1 MVTKT
6 KNLNKINGRD
16 PPKIGVYICWCGIN
30 IGGVVDVPKLCDYA
44 RTLPNVVLASEYKFM
59 CSDIGQGMIMED
71 IKAGKINRVVVSA
84 CSPRMHEE
92 TFRRACE
99 EGGLNKFLF
108 EQANI
113 REHCTWVTM
122 HDVPGATRI
131 AKDHIRMAVAKVGAL
146 KPLEVT
152 TVKVEPSTLI
162 VGAGIAGINAALD
175 LANSG
180 YKVYLVDKSPTVG
193 GHMAHLDKTFPTM
206 DCSSCITTPKMS
218 EVARNPNIELMT
230 YSEVISLD
238 GYVGNFKVRIEKY
251 PHYID
256 QNICTGCGHCTD
268 ICPVEC
274 ANEFDLGMKPRK
286 AIYLSF
292 PQAVPGEYTIDMKHC
307 IRCGICQ
314 EACPTA
320 AVRYDDKPEYVDIT
334 VGTIILA
341 TGYDPY
347 DATRMGQYGYGRIKN
362 VINAL
367 QMERLLSSYG
377 PTEGKVKRP
386 SDLKEP
392 ESIVWVQC
400 VGSREF
406 TGKGRKYCSRVCC
419 MYATKQARSYKE
431 KHPNTQC
438 FIFYI
443 DLRAF
448 GKGYEEFYNDTAK
461 NYGIKFIRGRV
472 AELLEAGNG
481 NVIVRAEDTTLQ
493 RPVELEVDMVVLS
506 VGLEPR
512 SDIDD
517 IARIFNVT
525 ASKTE
530 DGFLMEAH
538 PKLRPV
544 DTLTAG
550 IFVAGNVVGPK
561 DIPDTVAQ
569 AKAAASSASTLMSR
583 GEVEI
588 IPYYST
594 VLSHK
599 CAGCKSCISLCPFN
613 AITFNEI
620 EKVAEINDIL
630 CKGCGTCVAGC
641 PSKAIIQN
649 HFDDIQILPMIAT
662 AIPKK
667 PQAEEVEVE

>member
-1 MVTKT
+1 MVKA
-6 KNLNKINGRD
+6 KNGIVMTGKE
-16 PPKIGVYICWCGIN
+16 PPKIGVYICWCGVN
-30 IGGVVDVPKLCDYA
+30 IGGVVDVPKLCNYA
-44 RTLPNVVLASEYKFM
+44 RTLPNVALASEYKFM

-71 IKAGKINRVVVSA
+71 IKAGKINRVVVAA

-92 TFRRACE
+92 TFRRACDE
-99 EGGLNKFLF
+99 AGLNKFLF

-122 HDVPGATRI
+122 NDVPGATKI
-131 AKDHIRMAVAKVGAL
+131 AKDHIRMAVAKAGQL
-146 KPLEVT
+146 KPLKVT
-152 TVKVEPSTLI
+152 TVKVEPSTLV

-193 GHMAHLDKTFPTM
+193 GHMAQLDKTFPTM

-230 YSEVISLD
+230 YSEVVSLD
-238 GYVGNFKVRIEKY
+238 GYVGNFQARIVKY

-256 QNICTGCGHCTD
+256 QDTCTGCGHCID

-292 PQAVPGEYTIDMKHC
+292 PQAVPGEYTIDMDHC

-320 AVRYDDKPEYVDIT
+320 SVRYDDKPEYVDIKI
-334 VGTIILA
+334 GTIILA
-341 TGYDPY
+341 TGFDPY
-347 DATRMGQYGYGRIKN
+347 DATRMGQYGYGKIKN

-392 ESIVWVQC
+392 KSIVWVQC

-431 KHPNTQC
+431 KHPDTQI

-472 AELLEAGNG
+472 AELLEADNG

-493 RPVELEVDMVVLS
+493 RPLELEVDMVVLS
-506 VGLEPR
+506 IGLEPR

-525 ASKTE
+525 ATKTE

-544 DTLTAG
+544 DTLTEG

-561 DIPDTVAQ
+561 DIPDTVSQ
-569 AKAAASSASTLMSR
+569 AKAAASSAATLMSQ

-594 VLSHK
+594 VLNHK

-613 AITFNEI
+613 AITFDEM
-620 EKVAEINDIL
+620 EKVAVINDIL

-641 PSKAIIQN
+641 PSKAIVQN
-649 HFDDIQILPMIAT
+649 HFDDLQILPMIAT

-667 PQAEEVEVE
+667 PQTEEVEVE

>member
-1 MVTKT
+1 MVKA
-6 KNLNKINGRD
+6 KNGIKITGRE

-44 RTLPNVVLASEYKFM
+44 RSLPGVSLASEYKFM

-71 IKAGKINRVVVSA
+71 IKAGKVNRVVVSA

-99 EGGLNKFLF
+99 EGGLNKYLF

-122 HDVPGATRI
+122 NDVPGATRI
-131 AKDHIRMAVAKVGAL
+131 AKDHIRMAVAKAGAL

-152 TVKVEPSTLI
+152 TVKVEPSTLV

-180 YKVYLVDKSPTVG
+180 YKVYLVEKSPTVG
-193 GHMAHLDKTFPTM
+193 GHMAQLDKTFPTM

-230 YSEVISLD
+230 YSEVVSLD
-238 GYVGNFKVRIEKY
+238 GYVGNFQARIEKY

-256 QNICTGCGHCTD
+256 QDICTGCGHCTD
-268 ICPVEC
+268 ICPVETG
-274 ANEFDLGMKPRK
+274 NEFELGMKPRK

-292 PQAVPGEYTIDMKHC
+292 PQAVPGEYTIDMNHC
-307 IRCGICQ
+307 IRCGICA
-314 EACPTA
+314 EACPTD
-320 AVRYDDKPEYVDIT
+320 AVRYNDKSEYVDIKI
-334 VGTIILA
+334 GTIILA

-347 DATRMGQYGYGRIKN
+347 DATRMHQYGFGRHKN

-377 PTEGKVKRP
+377 PTAGKVKRP

-400 VGSREF
+400 VGSRDF
-406 TGKGRKYCSRVCC
+406 TGRGRKYCSRVCC

-431 KHPNTQC
+431 KHPNAQI

-472 AELLEAGNG
+472 SEILSGKNDSV
-481 NVIVRAEDTTLQ
+481 VIRAEDTTLQ
-493 RPVELEVDMVVLS
+493 RPLELEVDMVVLS
-506 VGLEPR
+506 IGLEPR
-512 SDIDD
+512 ADIDD

-525 ASKTE
+525 ATKTE

-544 DTLTAG
+544 DTLTEG

-569 AKAAASSASTLMSR
+569 AKAAASSASTLMAQK
-583 GEVEI
+583 EVEI
-588 IPYYST
+588 IPYYAA
-594 VLSHK
+594 VIDHK
-599 CAGCKSCISLCPFN
+599 CAGCKSCIGLCPFN

-620 EKVAEINDIL
+620 ESIAEINDIL
-630 CKGCGTCVAGC
+630 CKGCGTCVAAC
-641 PSKAIIQN
+641 PSKAIVQN
-649 HFDDIQILPMIAT
+649 HFDDLQILPMIET

-667 PQAEEVEVE
+667 AQKEEVKVE

>member
-1 MVTKT
+1 MVKA
-6 KNLNKINGRD
+6 KNGIKITGREA
-16 PPKIGVYICWCGIN
+16 PKIGVYICWCGIN
-30 IGGVVDVPKLCDYA
+30 IGGVVDVPKLCNYS

-71 IKAGKINRVVVSA
+71 IKAGKVNRVVVSA

-92 TFRRACE
+92 TFRRTCE
-99 EGGLNKFLF
+99 EGGLNKYLF

-122 HDVPGATRI
+122 DDVPGATEI
-131 AKDHIRMAVAKVGAL
+131 AQDHIRMAVAKAGAL

-152 TVKVEPSTLI
+152 TVKVEPSTLV

-175 LANSG
+175 LADSG
-180 YKVYLVDKSPTVG
+180 YKVYLVEKSPTVG
-193 GHMAHLDKTFPTM
+193 GHMAQLDKTFPTM

-218 EVARNPNIELMT
+218 EVGRNPNIELMT
-230 YSEVISLD
+230 YSEVVSVD
-238 GYVGNFKVRIEKY
+238 GYVGNFQARIEKY
-251 PHYID
+251 PHYVD
-256 QNICTGCGHCTD
+256 QDLCNGCGHCAEV
-268 ICPVEC
+268 CPVEC
-274 ANEFDLGMKPRK
+274 ANEFDLGMKSKK

-292 PQAVPGEYTIDMKHC
+292 PQAVPDEYTIDMNHC

-314 EACPTA
+314 EVCPTN
-320 AVRYDDKPEYVDIT
+320 AVRYDDKPEYVDVK

-341 TGYDPY
+341 TGFDPY
-347 DATRMGQYGYGRIKN
+347 DARRLQQYGFGRYKN

-400 VGSREF
+400 VGSRDF

-431 KHPNTQC
+431 KHPNTQLL
-438 FIFYI
+438 IFYI

-448 GKGYEEFYNDTAK
+448 GKGYEEFYYDAAM
-461 NYGIKFIRGRV
+461 NYGVKFIRGRV
-472 AELLEAGNG
+472 SEILEAENG
-481 NVIVRAEDTTLQ
+481 NLIIRAEETTLQ
-493 RPVELEVDMVVLS
+493 RLIEIEVDMVVLS
-506 VGLEPR
+506 IGLETT

-525 ASKTE
+525 ATKTE

-544 DTLTAG
+544 DTLTDG
-550 IFVAGNVVGPK
+550 VFVAGNVVGPK

-569 AKAAASSASTLMSR
+569 AKAAASSAATLMAR
-583 GEVEI
+583 KEVEI
-588 IPYYST
+588 VPYYAM
-594 VLSHK
+594 VIDHK
-599 CAGCKSCISLCPFN
+599 CAGCKSCIGLCPFN

-620 EKVAEINDIL
+620 ESIAEINDIL
-630 CKGCGTCVAGC
+630 CKGCGTCVAAC

-649 HFDDIQILPMIAT
+649 HFDDLQILPMIET

-667 PQAEEVEVE
+667 SQKGEVKVE

>member
-1 MVTKT
+1 MVKA
-6 KNLNKINGRD
+6 KNGIKVSGKE
-16 PPKIGVYICWCGIN
+16 PPKVGVYICWCGVN
-30 IGGVVDVPKLCDYA
+30 IGGVVDVPKLCEYA
-44 RTLPNVVLASEYKFM
+44 RSLPNVVLASEYKFM

-71 IKAGKINRVVVSA
+71 IRAGKVNRVVVSA
-84 CSPRMHEE
+84 CSPRIHEE

-99 EGGLNKFLF
+99 EGGLNKYLF

-122 HDVPGATRI
+122 NDVPGATRI
-131 AKDHIRMAVAKVGAL
+131 AKDHIRMAVAKSSQL
-146 KPLEVT
+146 KPLKVT
-152 TVKVEPSTLI
+152 TVKVEPSTLV

-180 YKVYLVDKSPTVG
+180 YKVYLVEKSPTVG
-193 GHMAHLDKTFPTM
+193 GHMAQLDKTFPTM

-238 GYVGNFKVRIEKY
+238 GYVGNFQARIEKF

-256 QNICTGCGHCTD
+256 QNICTGCGHCID

-292 PQAVPGEYTIDMKHC
+292 PQAVPGEYTIDMNHC
-307 IRCGICQ
+307 IKCGICA
-314 EACPTA
+314 EACPTS
-320 AVRYDDKPEYVDIT
+320 AVRYDDKPEYVDIK

-341 TGYDPY
+341 TGFEPY
-347 DATRMGQYGYGRIKN
+347 DATRMGQYGFGRHKN

-431 KHPNTQC
+431 KHPNTQL

-472 AELLEAGNG
+472 AEILEAENG
-481 NVIVRAEDTTLQ
+481 NVIIRAEDTTLQ
-493 RPVELEVDMVVLS
+493 RPLELEVDMVVLS
-506 VGLEPR
+506 IGLEPR
-512 SDIDD
+512 GDIDD

-525 ASKTE
+525 ATKTE

-544 DTLTAG
+544 DTLTEG

-569 AKAAASSASTLMSR
+569 AKAAASSAATLMSQK
-583 GEVEI
+583 EVEI
-588 IPYYST
+588 IPYYAT
-594 VLSHK
+594 VLDHK
-599 CAGCKSCISLCPFN
+599 CAACKSCIALCPFN
-613 AITFNEI
+613 AITFDEI
-620 EKVAEINDIL
+620 EKVAVINDIL

-641 PSKAIIQN
+641 PSKAIVQN
-649 HFDDIQILPMIAT
+649 HFDDAQILPMIET
-662 AIPKK
+662 AIIKK
-667 PQAEEVEVE
+667 PKQEEVEVE

>member
-1 MVTKT
+1 MVKA
-6 KNLNKINGRD
+6 KNGIKITGKE
-16 PPKIGVYICWCGIN
+16 PPKIGVYICWCGVN

-44 RTLPNVVLASEYKFM
+44 RTLPNVALASEYKFM

-71 IKAGKINRVVVSA
+71 IKAGKVNRVVVSA

-99 EGGLNKFLF
+99 EGGLNKYLF

-122 HDVPGATRI
+122 NDVPGATRI
-131 AKDHIRMAVAKVGAL
+131 AKDHIRMAVAKSGAL
-146 KPLEVT
+146 KPLKVT
-152 TVKVEPSTLI
+152 TVKVEPATLV

-180 YKVYLVDKSPTVG
+180 YKVYLVEKSPTVG
-193 GHMAHLDKTFPTM
+193 GHMAQLDKTFPTM

-230 YSEVISLD
+230 YSEVVSLD
-238 GYVGNFKVRIEKY
+238 GYVGNFQVRIEKY

-256 QNICTGCGHCTD
+256 QNVCTGCGHCID

-292 PQAVPGEYTIDMKHC
+292 PQAVPGEYTIDMNHC
-307 IRCGICQ
+307 IRCGICA
-314 EACPTA
+314 EACPTS
-320 AVRYDDKPEYVDIT
+320 AVRYDDKPEYVDVK

-341 TGYDPY
+341 TGFEPY
-347 DATRMGQYGYGRIKN
+347 DARRMGQYGFGKHKN

-377 PTEGKVKRP
+377 PTQGKVRRP

-392 ESIVWVQC
+392 KSIVWVQC

-431 KHPNTQC
+431 KHPDTQL

-472 AELLEAGNG
+472 AEILEAENG
-481 NVIVRAEDTTLQ
+481 NVIIRAEDTTLQ
-493 RPVELEVDMVVLS
+493 RPIELEVDMVVLS
-506 VGLEPR
+506 IGLEPR

-525 ASKTE
+525 ATKTE

-544 DTLTAG
+544 DTLTEG

-569 AKAAASSASTLMSR
+569 AKAAASSAATLMSQK
-583 GEVEI
+583 EVEI
-588 IPYYST
+588 IPYYAT
-594 VLSHK
+594 VLDHK
-599 CAGCKSCISLCPFN
+599 CAGCKSCIALCPFN

-620 EKVAEINDIL
+620 EKVAVINEIL

-649 HFDDIQILPMIAT
+649 HFDDAQILPMIET
-662 AIPKK
+662 AILKK
-667 PQAEEVEVE
+667 PKQEEVEVE

>member
-1 MVTKT
+1 MVKA
-6 KNLNKINGRD
+6 KNGIKITGRE
-16 PPKIGVYICWCGIN
+16 PPKVGVYICWCGIN
-30 IGGVVDVPKLCDYA
+30 IGGVVDVPKLCDYS
-44 RTLPNVVLASEYKFM
+44 RTLPNVSLASEYKFM

-71 IKAGKINRVVVSA
+71 IRAGKVNRVVVAS

-99 EGGLNKFLF
+99 EGGLNKYLF

-122 HDVPGATRI
+122 NDVPGATRI
-131 AKDHIRMAVAKVGAL
+131 AKDHIRMAVAKAGAL

-152 TVKVEPSTLI
+152 TVKVEPATLV

-180 YKVYLVDKSPTVG
+180 YKVYLVEKSPTVG
-193 GHMAHLDKTFPTM
+193 GHMAQLDKTFPTM

-218 EVARNPNIELMT
+218 EVARNKNIELMT
-230 YSEVISLD
+230 YSEVVSLD
-238 GYVGNFKVRIEKY
+238 GYVGNFQARIKKY

-256 QNICTGCGHCTD
+256 QDSCTGCGHCVD
-268 ICPVEC
+268 ICPVETG
-274 ANEFDLGMKPRK
+274 NEFELGMKPRK

-292 PQAVPGEYTIDMKHC
+292 PQAVPGEYTIDMNHC
-307 IRCGICQ
+307 IKCGICA
-314 EACPTA
+314 EACPTDS
-320 AVRYDDKPEYVDIT
+320 VRYDDKPEYVDIKI
-334 VGTIILA
+334 GTIILA

-347 DATRMGQYGYGRIKN
+347 DATRMHQYGFGRYKN

-377 PTEGKVKRP
+377 PTAGKVKRP

-400 VGSREF
+400 VGSRDF
-406 TGKGRKYCSRVCC
+406 TGRGRKYCSRVCC

-431 KHPNTQC
+431 KHPNAQI

-472 AELLEAGNG
+472 AEILEGEND
-481 NVIVRAEDTTLQ
+481 NVIIRAEDTTLQ
-493 RPVELEVDMVVLS
+493 RPLELEVDMVVLS
-506 VGLEPR
+506 IGLEPR
-512 SDIDD
+512 ADIDD

-525 ASKTE
+525 ATKTE

-544 DTLTAG
+544 DTLTEG

-569 AKAAASSASTLMSR
+569 AKAAASSAATLMAQK
-583 GEVEI
+583 EVEI
-588 IPYYST
+588 IPYYAT
-594 VLSHK
+594 VIDHK
-599 CAGCKSCISLCPFN
+599 CAGCKSCIGLCPFN
-613 AITFNEI
+613 AITFNTI
-620 EKVAEINDIL
+620 ENVAEINDIM
-630 CKGCGTCVAGC
+630 CKGCGTCVAAC
-641 PSKAIIQN
+641 PSKAIVQN
-649 HFDDIQILPMIAT
+649 HFDDVQILPMIET
-662 AIPKK
+662 AIIKK
-667 PQAEEVEVE
+667 PKQEEVEVE

>member
-6 KNLNKINGRD
+6 KDLIHINGREK
-16 PPKIGVYICWCGIN
+16 PKIGVYICWCGVN

-71 IKAGKINRVVVSA
+71 IKAGLINRVVVAA
-84 CSPRMHEE
+84 CSPRMHEP

-99 EGGLNKFLF
+99 EAGLNKFLF

-122 HDVPGATRI
+122 NDVPGATKI
-131 AKDHIRMAVAKVGAL
+131 AKDHIRMAVAKVSEL

-152 TVKVEPSTLI
+152 TVKVQPSTLV

-180 YKVYLVDKSPTVG
+180 YKVYLVEKSPTVG
-193 GHMAHLDKTFPTM
+193 GHMAQLDKTFPTM

-218 EVARNPNIELMT
+218 EIARNPNIELMT
-230 YSEVISLD
+230 YSEVVSLD
-238 GYVGNFKVRIEKY
+238 GYVGNFQARIVKY

-256 QNICTGCGHCTD
+256 QDICTGCGHCTD

-274 ANEFDLGMKPRK
+274 GNEFDLGMKPRK

-292 PQAVPGEYTIDMKHC
+292 PQAVPGQYTIDMNHC
-307 IRCGICQ
+307 IRCGICA
-314 EACPTA
+314 EACPTS
-320 AVRYDDKPEYVDIT
+320 AVRYDDKPEYVDIKI
-334 VGTIILA
+334 GTIIIA

-347 DATRMGQYGYGRIKN
+347 DARRMRQYGFGRIKN

-377 PTEGKVKRP
+377 PTGGKVLRP

-392 ESIVWVQC
+392 RSIVWIQC

-431 KHPNTQC
+431 KHPRSQI

-448 GKGYEEFYNDTAK
+448 GKGYEEFYNDSAK

-472 AELLEAGNG
+472 AELLEAENG

-493 RPVELEVDMVVLS
+493 RPMELEVDMVVLS

-512 SDIDD
+512 EDIDD

-525 ASKTE
+525 ATKTE

-544 DTLTAG
+544 DTLTEG

-569 AKAAASSASTLMSR
+569 AKAAASSAATLMAR
-583 GEVEI
+583 GE
-588 IPYYST
+588 
-594 VLSHK
+594 
-599 CAGCKSCISLCPFN
+599 
-613 AITFNEI
+613 
-620 EKVAEINDIL
+620 
-630 CKGCGTCVAGC
+630 
-641 PSKAIIQN
+641 
-649 HFDDIQILPMIAT
+649 
-662 AIPKK
+662 
-667 PQAEEVEVE
+667 

>member
-1 MVTKT
+1 MVKA
-6 KNLNKINGRD
+6 KNGIKITGKE

-30 IGGVVDVPKLCDYA
+30 IGGVVDVPKLCDYS
-44 RTLPNVVLASEYKFM
+44 RSLPNVVLASEYKFM

-71 IKAGKINRVVVSA
+71 IREGKVNRVVVAS

-99 EGGLNKFLF
+99 EGGLNKYLF

-122 HDVPGATRI
+122 NDIPGATRI
-131 AKDHIRMAVAKVGAL
+131 AKDHIRMAVAKAGQL

-152 TVKVEPSTLI
+152 TVKVEPATLV

-180 YKVYLVDKSPTVG
+180 YKVYLVEKSPTVG
-193 GHMAHLDKTFPTM
+193 GHMAQLDKTFPTM

-230 YSEVISLD
+230 YSEVVSLD
-238 GYVGNFKVRIEKY
+238 GYVGNFQARIKKY

-256 QNICTGCGHCTD
+256 QETCTGCGHCVD

-292 PQAVPGEYTIDMKHC
+292 PQAVPGEYTIDMNHC
-307 IRCGICQ
+307 IKCGICL

-320 AVRYDDKPEYVDIT
+320 SVRYDQKPEFIDVK
-334 VGTIILA
+334 VGTVILA
-341 TGYDPY
+341 TGFDPY
-347 DATRMGQYGYGRIKN
+347 DAKRLQQYGFGRHKN

-392 ESIVWVQC
+392 ESVVWVQC
-400 VGSREF
+400 VGSRDF
-406 TGKGRKYCSRVCC
+406 TGRGRKYCSRVCC

-431 KHPNTQC
+431 KHPNAKLY
-438 FIFYI
+438 IFYI

-448 GKGYEEFYNDTAK
+448 GKGYEEFYYDTAK

-472 AELLEAGNG
+472 AEILEAENG
-481 NVIVRAEDTTLQ
+481 NIIIRAEDTTLQ
-493 RPVELEVDMVVLS
+493 RPLEIEVDMVVLS
-506 VGLEPR
+506 IGLEPR
-512 SDIDD
+512 EDIDD

-525 ASKTE
+525 ATKTE

-544 DTLTAG
+544 DTLTDG

-569 AKAAASSASTLMSR
+569 AKAAASSAATLMAR
-583 GEVEI
+583 KEVEI
-588 IPYYST
+588 IPYYAT
-594 VLSHK
+594 VINHK
-599 CAGCKSCISLCPFN
+599 CAGCKSCIGLCPFN

-620 EKVAEINDIL
+620 QSVAVINDIL
-630 CKGCGTCVAGC
+630 CKGCGTCVAAC

-649 HFDDIQILPMIAT
+649 HFDDAQILPMIET

-667 PQAEEVEVE
+667 AQKEEVKIE

>member
-1 MVTKT
+1 MVKA
-6 KNLNKINGRD
+6 KNGIKITGRE
-16 PPKIGVYICWCGIN
+16 PPKVGVYICWCGIN
-30 IGGVVDVPKLCDYA
+30 IGGVVDVPKLCDYS
-44 RTLPNVVLASEYKFM
+44 RTLPNVSLASEYKFM

-71 IKAGKINRVVVSA
+71 IRAGKVNRVVVAS

-99 EGGLNKFLF
+99 EGGLNKYLF

-122 HDVPGATRI
+122 NDVPGATRI
-131 AKDHIRMAVAKVGAL
+131 AKDHIRMAVAKAGAL

-152 TVKVEPSTLI
+152 TVKVEPATLV

-180 YKVYLVDKSPTVG
+180 YKVYLVEKSPTVG
-193 GHMAHLDKTFPTM
+193 GHMAQLDKTFPTM

-218 EVARNPNIELMT
+218 EVARNKNIELMT
-230 YSEVISLD
+230 YSEVVSLD
-238 GYVGNFKVRIEKY
+238 GYVGNFQARIEKY

-256 QNICTGCGHCTD
+256 QDSCTGCGHCVD
-268 ICPVEC
+268 ICPVETG
-274 ANEFDLGMKPRK
+274 NEFELGMKPRK

-292 PQAVPGEYTIDMKHC
+292 PQAVPGEYTIDMNHC
-307 IRCGICQ
+307 IKCGICA
-314 EACPTA
+314 EACPTDS
-320 AVRYDDKPEYVDIT
+320 VRYDDKPEYVDIKI
-334 VGTIILA
+334 GTIILA

-347 DATRMGQYGYGRIKN
+347 DATRMHQYGFGRYKN

-377 PTEGKVKRP
+377 PTAGKVKRP

-400 VGSREF
+400 VGSRDF
-406 TGKGRKYCSRVCC
+406 TGRGRKYCSRVCC

-431 KHPNTQC
+431 KHPNAQI

-472 AELLEAGNG
+472 AEILEGEND
-481 NVIVRAEDTTLQ
+481 NVIIRAEDTTLQ
-493 RPVELEVDMVVLS
+493 RPLELEVDMVVLS
-506 VGLEPR
+506 IGLEPR
-512 SDIDD
+512 ADIDD

-525 ASKTE
+525 ATKTE

-544 DTLTAG
+544 DTLTEG

-569 AKAAASSASTLMSR
+569 AKAAASSAATLMAQK
-583 GEVEI
+583 EVEI
-588 IPYYST
+588 IPYYAT
-594 VLSHK
+594 VIDHK
-599 CAGCKSCISLCPFN
+599 CAGCKSCIGLCPFN
-613 AITFNEI
+613 AITFNTI
-620 EKVAEINDIL
+620 ESVAEINDIM
-630 CKGCGTCVAGC
+630 CKGCGTCVAAC
-641 PSKAIIQN
+641 PSKAIVQN
-649 HFDDIQILPMIAT
+649 HFDDVQILPMIET
-662 AIPKK
+662 AIIKK
-667 PQAEEVEVE
+667 PKQEEVEVE

>member
-1 MVTKT
+1 
-6 KNLNKINGRD
+6 
-16 PPKIGVYICWCGIN
+16 
-30 IGGVVDVPKLCDYA
+30 
-44 RTLPNVVLASEYKFM
+44 M

-71 IKAGKINRVVVSA
+71 IRAGKVNRVVVAS

-99 EGGLNKFLF
+99 EGGLNKYLF

-122 HDVPGATRI
+122 NDVPGATRI
-131 AKDHIRMAVAKVGAL
+131 AQDHIRMAVAKAGQL
-146 KPLEVT
+146 QPLEVT
-152 TVKVEPSTLI
+152 TVKVEPATLV

-175 LANSG
+175 LAYSG
-180 YKVYLVDKSPTVG
+180 YKVYLVEKSPTVG
-193 GHMAHLDKTFPTM
+193 GHMAQLDKTFPTM

-230 YSEVISLD
+230 YSEVVSLD
-238 GYVGNFKVRIEKY
+238 GYVGNFQARIEKY

-256 QNICTGCGHCTD
+256 QDTCTGCGHCVD

-274 ANEFDLGMKPRK
+274 ANEFELGMKPKK

-292 PQAVPGEYTIDMKHC
+292 PQAVPGEYTIDMNHC
-307 IRCGICQ
+307 IKCGICQ
-314 EACPTA
+314 DACPTSS
-320 AVRYDDKPEYVDIT
+320 VRYDDKPEYVDIKI
-334 VGTIILA
+334 GTIILA
-341 TGYDPY
+341 TGFDPY
-347 DATRMGQYGYGRIKN
+347 DARRMQQYGFGRHKN

-392 ESIVWVQC
+392 ESIIWVQC

-431 KHPNTQC
+431 KHPNAQI

-472 AELLEAGNG
+472 AEIHEAENG
-481 NVIVRAEDTTLQ
+481 NVIIRAEDTMLQ
-493 RPVELEVDMVVLS
+493 RPLELEVDMVVLS
-506 VGLEPR
+506 IGLEPR
-512 SDIDD
+512 ADIDD

-525 ASKTE
+525 ATKTE

-544 DTLTAG
+544 DTLTEG

-569 AKAAASSASTLMSR
+569 AKAAASSAATLMAR
-583 GEVEI
+583 KEVEI
-588 IPYYST
+588 IPYYAT
-594 VLSHK
+594 VLDHR
-599 CAGCKSCISLCPFN
+599 CAGCKSCLELCPFK

-649 HFDDIQILPMIAT
+649 HFGDVQILPMIET

-667 PQAEEVEVE
+667 SQKEEVKVE

>member
-1 MVTKT
+1 MVKAD
-6 KNLNKINGRD
+6 NGIKITGKE
-16 PPKIGVYICWCGIN
+16 PPKIGVYICWCGVN
-30 IGGVVDVPKLCDYA
+30 IGGVVDVPKLCEYA
-44 RTLPNVVLASEYKFM
+44 RTLPNVALASEYKFM

-71 IKAGKINRVVVSA
+71 IRAGKVNRVVVSA

-99 EGGLNKFLF
+99 EGGLNKYLF

-122 HDVPGATRI
+122 NDVPGATRI
-131 AKDHIRMAVAKVGAL
+131 AKDHIRMAVAKSGQL
-146 KPLEVT
+146 KPLKIT
-152 TVKVEPSTLI
+152 TVKVEPATLV

-180 YKVYLVDKSPTVG
+180 YKVYLVEKSPTVG
-193 GHMAHLDKTFPTM
+193 GHMAQLDKTFPTM

-230 YSEVISLD
+230 YSEVVSLD
-238 GYVGNFKVRIEKY
+238 GYVGNFQVRIEKY

-256 QNICTGCGHCTD
+256 QNTCTGCGHCID

-307 IRCGICQ
+307 IRCGICK
-314 EACPTA
+314 EACPTD
-320 AVRYDDKPEYVDIT
+320 AVRYDDKPEYVDVK

-341 TGYDPY
+341 TGFQPY
-347 DATRMGQYGYGRIKN
+347 DARRMGQYGFGRHKN

-392 ESIVWVQC
+392 KSIVWVQC

-431 KHPNTQC
+431 KHPDTQI

-472 AELLEAGNG
+472 AEILEGEND
-481 NVIVRAEDTTLQ
+481 NLIIRAEDTTLQ
-493 RPVELEVDMVVLS
+493 RPIELEVDMVVLS
-506 VGLEPR
+506 IGLEPR
-512 SDIDD
+512 EDIDD

-525 ASKTE
+525 ATKTE

-544 DTLTAG
+544 K
-550 IFVAGNVVGPK
+550 IFP
-561 DIPDTVAQ
+561 IPLLKLKLLHRALQ
-569 AKAAASSASTLMSR
+569 
-583 GEVEI
+583 
-588 IPYYST
+588 
-594 VLSHK
+594 H
-599 CAGCKSCISLCPFN
+599 LCL
-613 AITFNEI
+613 
-620 EKVAEINDIL
+620 KR
-630 CKGCGTCVAGC
+630 K
-641 PSKAIIQN
+641 
-649 HFDDIQILPMIAT
+649 
-662 AIPKK
+662 
-667 PQAEEVEVE
+667 

>member
-1 MVTKT
+1 
-6 KNLNKINGRD
+6 
-16 PPKIGVYICWCGIN
+16 
-30 IGGVVDVPKLCDYA
+30 
-44 RTLPNVVLASEYKFM
+44 
-59 CSDIGQGMIMED
+59 MED
-71 IKAGKINRVVVSA
+71 IKAGKVNRVVVSA

-99 EGGLNKFLF
+99 EGGLNKYLF

-122 HDVPGATRI
+122 NDVPGATRI
-131 AKDHIRMAVAKVGAL
+131 AKDHIRMAVAKSGQL
-146 KPLEVT
+146 KPLKVT
-152 TVKVEPSTLI
+152 TVKVEPATLV

-180 YKVYLVDKSPTVG
+180 YKVYLVEKSPTVG
-193 GHMAHLDKTFPTM
+193 GHMAQLDKTFPTM

-230 YSEVISLD
+230 YSEVVALD
-238 GYVGNFKVRIEKY
+238 GYIGNFQVRIEKY

-256 QNICTGCGHCTD
+256 QNICTGCGHCID

-292 PQAVPGEYTIDMKHC
+292 PQAVPGEYTIDMNHC
-307 IRCGICQ
+307 IRCGICK
-314 EACPTA
+314 EACPTD
-320 AVRYDDKPEYVDIT
+320 AVRYDDKPEYVDIK

-341 TGYDPY
+341 TGFQPY
-347 DATRMGQYGYGRIKN
+347 DARRMGQYGFGKHKN

-431 KHPNTQC
+431 KHPNTKI

-461 NYGIKFIRGRV
+461 NYGVKFIRGRV
-472 AELLEAGNG
+472 AEILEAEND
-481 NVIVRAEDTTLQ
+481 NLIIRAEDTTLQ

-506 VGLEPR
+506 IGLVPQE
-512 SDIDD
+512 DIDD

-525 ASKTE
+525 ATKNE

-544 DTLTAG
+544 DTLTEG

-569 AKAAASSASTLMSR
+569 AKAAASSAATLMSQK
-583 GEVEI
+583 EVEI
-588 IPYYST
+588 IPYYAT
-594 VLSHK
+594 VLDYK
-599 CAGCKSCISLCPFN
+599 CAGCKSCLALCPFN

-620 EKVAEINDIL
+620 ESVAEINDIL

-641 PSKAIIQN
+641 PSKAIVQN
-649 HFDDIQILPMIAT
+649 HFDDAQILPMIET
-662 AIPKK
+662 AIIKK
-667 PQAEEVEVE
+667 PKQEEVKVE

>member
-1 MVTKT
+1 MVKAD
-6 KNLNKINGRD
+6 NGIKITGKE
-16 PPKIGVYICWCGIN
+16 PPKIGVYICWCGVN

-44 RTLPNVVLASEYKFM
+44 RTLPNVALASEYKFM

-71 IKAGKINRVVVSA
+71 IKAGKVNRVVVSA

-92 TFRRACE
+92 TFRRTCE
-99 EGGLNKFLF
+99 EGGLNKYLY

-122 HDVPGATRI
+122 NDVPGATRI
-131 AKDHIRMAVAKVGAL
+131 AKDHIRMAVAKSGAL
-146 KPLEVT
+146 KPLKVT
-152 TVKVEPSTLI
+152 TVKVEPATLV

-180 YKVYLVDKSPTVG
+180 YKVYLVEKSPTVG
-193 GHMAHLDKTFPTM
+193 GHMAQLDKTFPTM

-230 YSEVISLD
+230 YSEVVSLD
-238 GYVGNFKVRIEKY
+238 GYVGNFQVRIEKY

-256 QNICTGCGHCTD
+256 QNICTGCGHCID

-292 PQAVPGEYTIDMKHC
+292 PQAVPGEYTIDMNHC
-307 IRCGICQ
+307 IRCGICA
-314 EACPTA
+314 EACPTS
-320 AVRYDDKPEYVDIT
+320 AVRYDDKPEYVDVK

-341 TGYDPY
+341 TGFQPY
-347 DATRMGQYGYGRIKN
+347 DARRMGQYGFGRHKN

-392 ESIVWVQC
+392 KSIVWVQC

-431 KHPNTQC
+431 KHPDTQL

-472 AELLEAGNG
+472 AEILEGEND
-481 NVIVRAEDTTLQ
+481 NVIIRAEDTTLQ
-493 RPVELEVDMVVLS
+493 RPIELEVDMVVLS
-506 VGLEPR
+506 IGLEPR
-512 SDIDD
+512 EDIDD

-525 ASKTE
+525 ATKTE

-544 DTLTAG
+544 DTLTDG

-569 AKAAASSASTLMSR
+569 AKAAASSAATLMSQK
-583 GEVEI
+583 EVEI
-588 IPYYST
+588 IPYFAT
-594 VLSHK
+594 VLDHK
-599 CAGCKSCISLCPFN
+599 CAGCKSCIGLCPFN

-620 EKVAEINDIL
+620 ESVAEINDIL
-630 CKGCGTCVAGC
+630 CKGCGTCVAAC
-641 PSKAIIQN
+641 PSKAIVQN
-649 HFDDIQILPMIAT
+649 HFDDAQILPMIET
-662 AIPKK
+662 AILKK
-667 PQAEEVEVE
+667 PKQEEVEVE

>member
-1 MVTKT
+1 MVKAD
-6 KNLNKINGRD
+6 NGIKITGKEA
-16 PPKIGVYICWCGIN
+16 PKIGVYICWCGVN

-44 RTLPNVVLASEYKFM
+44 RTLPNVALASEYKFM

-71 IKAGKINRVVVSA
+71 IKAGKVNRVVVSA

-99 EGGLNKFLF
+99 EGGLNKYLF

-122 HDVPGATRI
+122 NDVPGATRI
-131 AKDHIRMAVAKVGAL
+131 AKDHIRMAVAKSAAL
-146 KPLEVT
+146 KPLKVT
-152 TVKVEPSTLI
+152 TVKVEPATLV

-180 YKVYLVDKSPTVG
+180 YKVYLVEKSPTVG
-193 GHMAHLDKTFPTM
+193 GHMAQLDKTFPTM

-230 YSEVISLD
+230 YSEVVSLD
-238 GYVGNFKVRIEKY
+238 GYIGNFQVRIEKY

-256 QNICTGCGHCTD
+256 QKTCTGCGHCID

-292 PQAVPGEYTIDMKHC
+292 PQAVPGEYTIDMNHC
-307 IRCGICQ
+307 IRCGICA
-314 EACPTA
+314 EACPIS
-320 AVRYDDKPEYVDIT
+320 AVRYDDKPEYVDIK

-341 TGYDPY
+341 TGFEPY
-347 DATRMGQYGYGRIKN
+347 DARRMGQYGFGKHKN

-377 PTEGKVKRP
+377 PTQGKVKRP

-392 ESIVWVQC
+392 KSIVWVQC

-431 KHPNTQC
+431 KHPDTQL

-461 NYGIKFIRGRV
+461 NYGVKFIRGRV
-472 AELLEAGNG
+472 AEILEAENG
-481 NVIVRAEDTTLQ
+481 NVIIRAEDTTLQ
-493 RPVELEVDMVVLS
+493 RPIELEVDMVVLS
-506 VGLEPR
+506 IGLEPPP
-512 SDIDD
+512 DIDD

-525 ASKTE
+525 ATKTE

-544 DTLTAG
+544 DTLTEG

-569 AKAAASSASTLMSR
+569 AKAAASSAATLMSQK
-583 GEVEI
+583 EVEI
-588 IPYYST
+588 IPYYAT
-594 VLSHK
+594 VLDHK
-599 CAGCKSCISLCPFN
+599 CAGCKSCIALCPFN

-620 EKVAEINDIL
+620 EKVAVINDIL

-649 HFDDIQILPMIAT
+649 HFDDAQILPMIET
-662 AIPKK
+662 AILKK
-667 PQAEEVEVE
+667 PKQEEVEVE

>member
-1 MVTKT
+1 MVKA
-6 KNLNKINGRD
+6 KNGIKITGRE

-30 IGGVVDVPKLCDYA
+30 IGGVVDVPKLCDYS
-44 RTLPNVVLASEYKFM
+44 RTLPNVSLASEYKFM

-71 IKAGKINRVVVSA
+71 IRAGKVNRVVVAS

-99 EGGLNKFLF
+99 EGGLNKYLF

-122 HDVPGATRI
+122 NDVPGATRI
-131 AKDHIRMAVAKVGAL
+131 AKDHIRMAVAKAGAL
-146 KPLEVT
+146 KPLEIT
-152 TVKVEPSTLI
+152 TVKVEPATLV

-180 YKVYLVDKSPTVG
+180 YKVYLVEKSPTVG
-193 GHMAHLDKTFPTM
+193 GHMAQLDKTFPTM

-218 EVARNPNIELMT
+218 EVARNKNIELMT
-230 YSEVISLD
+230 YSEVVSLD
-238 GYVGNFKVRIEKY
+238 GYVGNFQARIEKY

-256 QNICTGCGHCTD
+256 QDSCTGCGHCVD
-268 ICPVEC
+268 ICPVETG
-274 ANEFDLGMKPRK
+274 NEFELGMKPRK

-292 PQAVPGEYTIDMKHC
+292 PQAVPGEYTIDMNHC
-307 IRCGICQ
+307 IKCGICA
-314 EACPTA
+314 EACPTDS
-320 AVRYDDKPEYVDIT
+320 VRYDDKPEYVDIKI
-334 VGTIILA
+334 GTIILA

-347 DATRMGQYGYGRIKN
+347 DATRMHQYGFGRYKN

-377 PTEGKVKRP
+377 PTAGKVKRP

-400 VGSREF
+400 VGSRDF
-406 TGKGRKYCSRVCC
+406 TGRGRKYCSRVCC

-431 KHPNTQC
+431 KHPNAQI

-472 AELLEAGNG
+472 AEILEGEND
-481 NVIVRAEDTTLQ
+481 NVIIRAEDTTLQ
-493 RPVELEVDMVVLS
+493 RPLELEVDMVVLS
-506 VGLEPR
+506 IGLEPR
-512 SDIDD
+512 ADIDD

-525 ASKTE
+525 ATKTE

-544 DTLTAG
+544 DTLTEG

-569 AKAAASSASTLMSR
+569 AKAAASSASTLMSK

-588 IPYYST
+588 IPYYAT
-594 VLSHK
+594 VIDHK
-599 CAGCKSCISLCPFN
+599 CAGCKSCIGLCPFN
-613 AITFNEI
+613 AITFNTI
-620 EKVAEINDIL
+620 ESVAEINDIM
-630 CKGCGTCVAGC
+630 CKGCGTCVAAC
-641 PSKAIIQN
+641 PSKAIVQN
-649 HFDDIQILPMIAT
+649 HFDDAQILPMIET
-662 AIPKK
+662 AIIKK
-667 PQAEEVEVE
+667 PKQEEVAVE

>member
-1 MVTKT
+1 MVKA
-6 KNLNKINGRD
+6 KNGIKITGRE

-44 RTLPNVVLASEYKFM
+44 RSLPGVSLASEYKFM

-71 IKAGKINRVVVSA
+71 IRAGKVNRVVVAS

-99 EGGLNKFLF
+99 EGGLNKYLF

-122 HDVPGATRI
+122 NDVPGATRI
-131 AKDHIRMAVAKVGAL
+131 AKDHIRMAIAKAGAL
-146 KPLEVT
+146 KPLEIT
-152 TVKVEPSTLI
+152 TVKVEPATLV

-180 YKVYLVDKSPTVG
+180 YKVYLVEKSPTVG
-193 GHMAHLDKTFPTM
+193 GHMAQLDKTFPTM

-230 YSEVISLD
+230 YSEVVSLD
-238 GYVGNFKVRIEKY
+238 GYVGNFQARIEKY

-256 QNICTGCGHCTD
+256 QDTCTGCGHCVDT
-268 ICPVEC
+268 CPVETG
-274 ANEFDLGMKPRK
+274 NEFELGMKPRK

-292 PQAVPGEYTIDMKHC
+292 PQAVPGEYTIDMNHC
-307 IRCGICQ
+307 IKCGICA
-314 EACPTA
+314 EACPTS
-320 AVRYDDKPEYVDIT
+320 AVRYDDKPEYVDIKI
-334 VGTIILA
+334 GTIILA

-347 DATRMGQYGYGRIKN
+347 DATRMHQYGFGRHKN

-400 VGSREF
+400 VGSRDF
-406 TGKGRKYCSRVCC
+406 TGRGRKYCSRVCC

-431 KHPNTQC
+431 KHPNAQI

-448 GKGYEEFYNDTAK
+448 GKGYEEFYMDTAK

-472 AELLEAGNG
+472 AEILAGKND
-481 NVIVRAEDTTLQ
+481 NVIIRAEDTTLQ
-493 RPVELEVDMVVLS
+493 RPLELEVDMVVLS
-506 VGLEPR
+506 IGLEPR
-512 SDIDD
+512 ADIDD

-525 ASKTE
+525 ATKTE

-544 DTLTAG
+544 DTLTEG

-569 AKAAASSASTLMSR
+569 AKAAASSASTLMSQ

-588 IPYYST
+588 IPYYAT
-594 VLSHK
+594 VIDHK
-599 CAGCKSCISLCPFN
+599 CAGYKSCIGLCPFK

-620 EKVAEINDIL
+620 ESVAEINDIL
-630 CKGCGTCVAGC
+630 CKGCGTCVAAC
-641 PSKAIIQN
+641 PSKAIVQN
-649 HFDDIQILPMIAT
+649 HFDDAQILPMIET
-662 AIPKK
+662 AIPRKLQK
-667 PQAEEVEVE
+667 EEVKVE

>member
-1 MVTKT
+1 MVKA
-6 KNLNKINGRD
+6 KNGIKITGKE

-30 IGGVVDVPKLCDYA
+30 IGGVVDVPKLCDYS
-44 RTLPNVVLASEYKFM
+44 RSLPNVALASEYKFM

-71 IKAGKINRVVVSA
+71 IRAGKVNRVVVAS

-99 EGGLNKFLF
+99 EGGLNKYLF

-122 HDVPGATRI
+122 NDVPGATRI
-131 AKDHIRMAVAKVGAL
+131 AKDHIRMAIAKAGAL

-152 TVKVEPSTLI
+152 TVKVEPATLV

-180 YKVYLVDKSPTVG
+180 YKVYLVEKSPTVG
-193 GHMAHLDKTFPTM
+193 GHMAQLDKTFPTM

-230 YSEVISLD
+230 YSEVVSLD
-238 GYVGNFKVRIEKY
+238 GYVGNFQARIVKY

-256 QNICTGCGHCTD
+256 QDTCTGCGHCVD
-268 ICPVEC
+268 MCPVEC

-292 PQAVPGEYTIDMKHC
+292 PQAVPGEYTIDMNHC

-320 AVRYDDKPEYVDIT
+320 SVRYDDKPEYVDIKI
-334 VGTIILA
+334 GTIILA

-347 DATRMGQYGYGRIKN
+347 DARRMQQYGFGRHKN

-400 VGSREF
+400 VGSRDF
-406 TGKGRKYCSRVCC
+406 TGRGRKYCSRVCC

-431 KHPNTQC
+431 KHPNAQI

-448 GKGYEEFYNDTAK
+448 GKGYEEFYMDTAK

-472 AELLEAGNG
+472 AEILEGKNG
-481 NVIVRAEDTTLQ
+481 NLIIRAEDTTLQ
-493 RPVELEVDMVVLS
+493 RPIEIEVDMVVLS
-506 VGLEPR
+506 IGLEPR
-512 SDIDD
+512 SDIND

-525 ASKTE
+525 ATKTE

-544 DTLTAG
+544 DTLTEG

-588 IPYYST
+588 IPYYAT
-594 VLSHK
+594 VIDHK
-599 CAGCKSCISLCPFN
+599 CAGCKSCIGLCPFN

-620 EKVAEINDIL
+620 ESVAVINDIL
-630 CKGCGTCVAGC
+630 CKGCGTCVAAC
-641 PSKAIIQN
+641 PSKAINQN
-649 HFDDIQILPMIAT
+649 HFDDAQILPMIET

-667 PQAEEVEVE
+667 AQREEVKVE

>member
-1 MVTKT
+1 MVKA
-6 KNLNKINGRD
+6 KNGIKITGKET
-16 PPKIGVYICWCGIN
+16 PKIGVYICWCGVN

-44 RTLPNVVLASEYKFM
+44 RTLPNVALASEYKFM

-71 IKAGKINRVVVSA
+71 IKAGKVNRVVVSA

-99 EGGLNKFLF
+99 EGGLNKYLF

-122 HDVPGATRI
+122 NDVPGATRI
-131 AKDHIRMAVAKVGAL
+131 AKDHIRMAVAKSGAL
-146 KPLEVT
+146 KPLKVT
-152 TVKVEPSTLI
+152 TVKVEPATLV
-162 VGAGIAGINAALD
+162 VGAGIAGINTALD

-180 YKVYLVDKSPTVG
+180 YKVYLVEKSPTVG
-193 GHMAHLDKTFPTM
+193 GHMAQLDKTFPTM

-230 YSEVISLD
+230 YSEVVSLD
-238 GYVGNFKVRIEKY
+238 GYVGNFQVRIEKY

-256 QNICTGCGHCTD
+256 QNTCTGCGHCIDT
-268 ICPVEC
+268 CPVEC

-292 PQAVPGEYTIDMKHC
+292 PQAVPGEYTIDMNHC
-307 IRCGICQ
+307 IRCGICA
-314 EACPTA
+314 EACPTS
-320 AVRYDDKPEYVDIT
+320 AVRYDDKPEYVDIK

-341 TGYDPY
+341 TGFEPY
-347 DATRMGQYGYGRIKN
+347 DARRLGQYGFGKHKN

-377 PTEGKVKRP
+377 PTQGKVKRP

-392 ESIVWVQC
+392 KSIVWVQC
-400 VGSREF
+400 VGSRDF

-431 KHPNTQC
+431 KHPDTQL

-472 AELLEAGNG
+472 AEILEADNG
-481 NVIVRAEDTTLQ
+481 NVIIRAEDTTLQ
-493 RPVELEVDMVVLS
+493 RLIELEVDMVVLS
-506 VGLEPR
+506 IGLEPR
-512 SDIDD
+512 HDIDD

-525 ASKTE
+525 ATKTE

-544 DTLTAG
+544 DTLTEG

-569 AKAAASSASTLMSR
+569 AKAAASSAATLMSQK
-583 GEVEI
+583 EVEI
-588 IPYYST
+588 IPYYAT
-594 VLSHK
+594 VLDHK
-599 CAGCKSCISLCPFN
+599 CAGCKSCIALCPFN
-613 AITFNEI
+613 AITFDEI
-620 EKVAEINDIL
+620 EKVAVINEIL

-649 HFDDIQILPMIAT
+649 HFDDAQILPMIET
-662 AIPKK
+662 AILKK
-667 PQAEEVEVE
+667 PKQEEVEVE

>member
-1 MVTKT
+1 MVKAD
-6 KNLNKINGRD
+6 NGIKITGKE
-16 PPKIGVYICWCGIN
+16 PPKIGVYICWCGVN
-30 IGGVVDVPKLCDYA
+30 IGGVVDVPKLCEYA
-44 RTLPNVVLASEYKFM
+44 RTLPNVALASEYKFM

-71 IKAGKINRVVVSA
+71 IKAGKVNRVVVSA

-99 EGGLNKFLF
+99 EGGLNKYLF

-122 HDVPGATRI
+122 NDVPGATRI
-131 AKDHIRMAVAKVGAL
+131 AKDHIRMAVAKSAAL
-146 KPLEVT
+146 KPLKVT
-152 TVKVEPSTLI
+152 TVKVEPATLV

-180 YKVYLVDKSPTVG
+180 YKVYLVEKSPTVG
-193 GHMAHLDKTFPTM
+193 GHMAQLDKTFPTM

-230 YSEVISLD
+230 YSEVVSLD
-238 GYVGNFKVRIEKY
+238 GYVGNFQVRIEKY

-256 QNICTGCGHCTD
+256 QKTCTGCGHCID

-292 PQAVPGEYTIDMKHC
+292 PQAVPGEYTIDMNHC
-307 IRCGICQ
+307 IRCGICA
-314 EACPTA
+314 EACPIS
-320 AVRYDDKPEYVDIT
+320 AVRYDDKPEYVDIK

-341 TGYDPY
+341 TGFEPY
-347 DATRMGQYGYGRIKN
+347 DARRMGQYGFGKHKN

-377 PTEGKVKRP
+377 PTQGKVKRP

-392 ESIVWVQC
+392 KSIVWVQC

-431 KHPNTQC
+431 KHPDTQL

-461 NYGIKFIRGRV
+461 NYGVKFIRGRV
-472 AELLEAGNG
+472 AEILEAENG
-481 NVIVRAEDTTLQ
+481 NVIIRAEDTTLQ
-493 RPVELEVDMVVLS
+493 RPIELEVDMVVLS
-506 VGLEPR
+506 IGLEPPP
-512 SDIDD
+512 DIDD

-525 ASKTE
+525 ATKTE

-544 DTLTAG
+544 DTLTEG

-569 AKAAASSASTLMSR
+569 AKAAASSAATLMSQK
-583 GEVEI
+583 EVEI
-588 IPYYST
+588 IPYYAT
-594 VLSHK
+594 VLDHK
-599 CAGCKSCISLCPFN
+599 CAGCKSCIALCPFN

-620 EKVAEINDIL
+620 EKVAVINDIL

-649 HFDDIQILPMIAT
+649 HFDDAQILPMIET
-662 AIPKK
+662 AILKK
-667 PQAEEVEVE
+667 PKQEEVEVE